1 MCDDIEK
8 EVSSLLYI
16 CTSLPIEKLTI
27 LLSLTQ
33 KSLGSYPLI
42 NKSKTFKRFHPALTS
57 FLSSFF
63 RNLSTTPHLYSSS
76 TSKSEPSPI
85 LHVFQSW
92 LFSLCSS
99 RLRSFRH
106 TSTVVAL
113 ETMTAI
119 CEVAAEVR
127 EELGTVS
134 RQREQE
140 RKKAGKGGAGESAA
154 KERLKELEKKVKEVH
169 WKKGKL
175 EGYLTE
181 IFNT

>member
-1 MCDDIEK
+1 ML
-8 EVSSLLYI
+8 VR
-16 CTSLPIEKLTI
+16 
-27 LLSLTQ
+27 Q
-33 KSLGSYPLI
+33 KSLGAYPLI
-42 NKSKTFKRFHPALTS
+42 SKQKSFKRFHPALTS
-57 FLSSFF
+57 FLSSFLS
-63 RNLSTTPHLYSSS
+63 NLSTTPHLYSSK

-85 LHVFQSW
+85 IHVFQSW

-106 TSTVVAL
+106 TATVIAL
-113 ETMTAI
+113 ETMTAL

-127 EELGTVS
+127 DELGTAS

-140 RKKAGKGGAGESAA
+140 RKKVAKGGAGESAA